1 MRFDRY
7 CPFTKFSSLFKRKH
21 KPTHIVLSRIL
32 YKFPSKARVSFLF
45 QASFEKLESETIQV
59 DAYCPFRKIWLTF
72 IKNTY
77 GAFVYFS
84 NISST
89 FWLRDNRVWSILS
102 FPGSYILSFHG
113 SKTNFYLK
121 LKYFLVFKSSLKT
134 LSGTIGFDPYCP
146 FKDLIEISIKARI
159 LFVIQTF
166 IKKLHMLHCGLSHI
180 DLPKTL

>member
-1 MRFDRY
+1 MRFDWY
-7 CPFTKFSSLFKRKH
+7 CPFTKFSSIFKRKH

-32 YKFPSKARVSFLF
+32 YKFPSKDRVSFLF
-45 QASFEKLESETIQV
+45 QGSFERLESETIQV

-77 GAFVYFS
+77 GAVLHFS

-102 FPGSYILSFHG
+102 FPGSDILSFHE

-121 LKYFLVFKSSLKT
+121 LKYFMVFKSSL
-134 LSGTIGFDPYCP
+134 
-146 FKDLIEISIKARI
+146 E
-159 LFVIQTF
+159 TF
-166 IKKLHMLHCGLSHI
+166 IRDNRVWPILSFQGSYRNFHLSS
-180 DLPKTL
+180 DTFCYSNVY